1 MIFTKKY
8 SGNRRDKMR
17 KYMKYEIKGSYKII
31 LGIIAMVL
39 IASTIIQVNISGQIK
54 LDSADS
60 ANTINGFGT
69 FMLVVSI
76 SVIFGAFLTAFFQ
89 IIGSFRKELYEDR
102 GYLTFTLPLT
112 GNEILGAKLL
122 VAITWFLVLGIS
134 IVAYNLLLGAL
145 LYGSQWTNF
154 INSIRQIIGNAN
166 IEIFSI
172 AMVSL
177 LSAIVTLILIYFSMA
192 LSRVNIRNKKIGGL
206 WFIIFIVLNSLVSYF
221 IVKIV
226 NALPYFLSLD
236 SFKIL
241 HSYELN
247 FLPRLGNIAKHQ
259 IILFGNNFDVYINV
273 FGILSML
280 IIGISAF
287 LATGY
292 LIEKKIDL

>member
-1 MIFTKKY
+1 
-8 SGNRRDKMR
+8 
-17 KYMKYEIKGSYKII
+17 MKYEIKGSYKII

-247 FLPRLGNIAKHQ
+247 FLPRLVNIAKHQ

>member
-1 MIFTKKY
+1 
-8 SGNRRDKMR
+8 MR

-273 FGILSML
+273 FGILTML

>member
-1 MIFTKKY
+1 
-8 SGNRRDKMR
+8 MR

-54 LDSADS
+54 LDSVDS

-154 INSIRQIIGNAN
+154 INYIRQIMGNAN

-226 NALPYFLSLD
+226 NVLPYFLSLD

-247 FLPRLGNIAKHQ
+247 FLPSLGNIAKHQ

-280 IIGISAF
+280 IIGISTF

>member
-1 MIFTKKY
+1 
-8 SGNRRDKMR
+8 MR

-247 FLPRLGNIAKHQ
+247 FLPRLDNIAKHQ

>member
-8 SGNRRDKMR
+8 LGNRRDKMR

-54 LDSADS
+54 LDSVDS

-154 INSIRQIIGNAN
+154 INYIRQIMGNAN

-226 NALPYFLSLD
+226 NVLPYFLSLD

-247 FLPRLGNIAKHQ
+247 FLPSLGNIAKHQ

-280 IIGISAF
+280 IIGISTF

>member
-1 MIFTKKY
+1 
-8 SGNRRDKMR
+8 
-17 KYMKYEIKGSYKII
+17 MKYEIKGSYKII

-54 LDSADS
+54 FNNLDSS
-60 ANTINGFGT
+60 NTISGFGT

-112 GNEILGAKLL
+112 GNKILGAKLL
-122 VAITWFLVLGIS
+122 VAIIWFLALGIS
-134 IVAYNLLLGAL
+134 IFAYNLLLGVL

-154 INSIRQIIGNAN
+154 INSIREIIGNVN
-166 IEIFSI
+166 LEIFSI
-172 AMVSL
+172 GIVSL

-206 WFIIFIVLNSLVSYF
+206 WFIIFIILNSLVGYF
-221 IVKIV
+221 TVKIV
-226 NALPYFLSLD
+226 NVFPYFLSLD

-247 FLPRLGNIAKHQ
+247 FLPSLGNIAKHQ

>member
-1 MIFTKKY
+1 
-8 SGNRRDKMR
+8 MR

-54 LDSADS
+54 LDSVDS

-154 INSIRQIIGNAN
+154 INYIRQIMGNAN

-226 NALPYFLSLD
+226 NVLPYFLSLD

-247 FLPRLGNIAKHQ
+247 FLPSLGNIAKHQ

>member
-1 MIFTKKY
+1 
-8 SGNRRDKMR
+8 MR

>member
-8 SGNRRDKMR
+8 LGNRRDKMR

-54 LDSADS
+54 LDSVDS

-154 INSIRQIIGNAN
+154 INYIRQIMGNAN

-226 NALPYFLSLD
+226 NVLPYFLSLD

-247 FLPRLGNIAKHQ
+247 FLPSLGNIAKHQ